1 MEKEEA
7 AAAGPARNEE
17 ESHGTT
23 WKRVR
28 SGDCDVNAGDLI
40 SHLAD
45 ALLGTIISL
54 LPTKD
59 GGRTQILS
67 RRWRHLWRYAPLNLE
82 VLGFLPV
89 PVFDRYAVPTS
100 AVSKIISQ
108 HPGPARRFFFP
119 SIRVGNVYAEVES
132 WFDSPAL
139 ANLQELDVGYDY
151 LPARNSKAKCRL
163 PQSAFGSAST
173 LLIAKIRNCGFSDA
187 VPLSCFNFP
196 LLKELSLHYVSF
208 SGDAFHS
215 LLSGCHALESLCMLQ
230 VHATAGCLRVCS
242 PTLRSIGFRDNSGEK
257 TELVLEDA
265 PHLERLLLPY
275 CHRNDCVTI
284 RVIRAPK
291 LEILG
296 PFSADYCKFQILQG
310 MSPVSSANSIHTV
323 KVLALTCSALQLDA
337 VLGVLRWFPCLE
349 KLYVSF
355 HEYYQTHKKFE
366 PQGDPLYPIECL
378 QTQLKKVML
387 TLYMSYEK
395 QVHLAR
401 FFVLNAKV
409 LKKIEFLVWNDYS
422 DELVAHQHSL
432 LQVENR
438 ASRDAQFEF
447 RNSLFFIDKHVED
460 HIHDLSVDDPFRQP

>member
-7 AAAGPARNEE
+7 AAARPARNEQ
-17 ESHGTT
+17 ESHGTA
-23 WKRVR
+23 WKRAR
-28 SGDCDVNAGDLI
+28 SGDCDVNSGDLI

-67 RRWRHLWRYAPLNLE
+67 RRWRHLWRSAPLSLE
-82 VLGFLPV
+82 VLAFLPV
-89 PVFDRYAVPTS
+89 PVFDRYAVPTT

-108 HPGPARRFFFP
+108 HPGPARRFSFLFL
-119 SIRVGNVYAEVES
+119 GAGDLYAEVES
-132 WFDSPAL
+132 WFDSRAL
-139 ANLQELDVGYDY
+139 ANLQELDIGYEY
-151 LPARNSKAKCRL
+151 LLASKGKYQL
-163 PQSAFGSAST
+163 PQSTFRSAST
-173 LLIAKIRNCGFSDA
+173 LLVAKIRNCGFSDT
-187 VPLSCFNFP
+187 VPLSFNFP

-208 SGDAFHS
+208 SGAFQS
-215 LLSGCHALESLCMLQ
+215 LLSGCHALESLYMLQ

-265 PHLERLLLPY
+265 PRLERLLLPY

-291 LEILG
+291 LKILG
-296 PFSADYCKFQILQG
+296 PFSADSCKFRIFQG

-323 KVLALTCSALQLDA
+323 KVLALTCSSLQLDA

-378 QTQLKKVML
+378 QTHLKKVML

-432 LQVENR
+432 LQVKNR

-460 HIHDLSVDDPFRQP
+460 HIHDLSVADPFRQP